1 MPTIEQ
7 QSTQVCDLC
16 GGDFFDIISQHD
28 RKGQALTTGVCVQCG
43 LIAHMPM
50 PSESEI
56 VDYYREQYRRDYHGE
71 NTPSPRRIM
80 RAWLNGQRIAD
91 QLSAHIDAGSSVFE
105 VGAGIGCT
113 VKSLAERGMQARG
126 IEPNE
131 QFNQYSRGVL
141 QADIENCNLF
151 DYPLTGNQDVV
162 LLVHVI
168 EHFTSPVRALM
179 TIRGLLQDDG
189 LLYIECPNVTAPFA
203 TFSRLFHF
211 AHTYNFSPETL
222 QLLAKRC
229 GFERIENFTDGSN
242 PDIQMLF
249 RKQAVPESITPDRQ
263 QADQVR
269 AAIHQF
275 NTVSYHLRGDY
286 LRRRIAKLRSYW
298 HEYREADAF
307 VQNLEGRFRS

>member
-1 MPTIEQ
+1 MPIQE

-16 GGDFFDIISQHD
+16 GGDRFDIISQRD
-28 RKGQALTTGVCVQCG
+28 RKGYALTTGLCVQCG
-43 LIAHMPM
+43 LIAHHPM
-50 PSESEI
+50 PSESDI
-56 VDYYREQYRRDYHGE
+56 VDYYRQQYRRDYHGE
-71 NTPSPRRIM
+71 NIPSPRRIM
-80 RAWLNGQRIAD
+80 RAWHNGQRIAD
-91 QLSAHIDAGSSVFE
+91 QLAPQLSTGSRVFE

-151 DYPLTGNQDVV
+151 DYPLAGDQDMV

-179 TIRGLLQDDG
+179 TIRELLKDDA

-211 AHTYNFSPETL
+211 AHTYNFCAETL
-222 QLLAKRC
+222 ILLAHRC
-229 GFERIENFTDGSN
+229 GFECIERFTDAEN
-242 PDIQMLF
+242 PDIQFLF
-249 RKQAVPESITPDRQ
+249 RKQAVPESIESNDQ
-263 QADQVR
+263 QAKQVR
-269 AAIHQF
+269 TAIRRF
-275 NTVSYHLRGDY
+275 NAVNYHLRADY
-286 LRRRIAKLRSYW
+286 LRRRVAKLRSYW
-298 HEYREADAF
+298 HEYRTADAF
-307 VQNLEGRFRS
+307 VQALEGRFRS